1 MQITKNGTK
10 SNEEEELKSNGEEK
24 EEAKN
29 DLEKGTE
36 ENGGK
41 AGKKAT
47 KRNERQLLLGPEE
60 IERYRKDPIWKA
72 LRFALF
78 GSLVCLFLLL
88 VVVAI
93 LIVALSSK
101 CAGGGEIVTTI
112 DLLAGNV
119 PTKQLFV
126 AVREGESAFIHC
138 DGAGGK
144 IRWHRKG
151 RNGDEEIG
159 EQNNNGMEQFD
170 NGTLHIR
177 NVKLEEKGEYICEGM
192 APLGREWHRL
202 TSAKLEVVQNLK
214 NQEDDRQQQSLAVPS
229 PVPSA
234 SASSFP
240 PPISPAVQFV
250 SLPRVDSHLKLAFA
264 GETVHFRCWMDGK
277 SGEDLSWQ
285 KVTATDA
292 RRREEGAAGEGI
304 SLLATEPDGHSAFL
318 IFGAVKESDAGEYK
332 CVEGQSGASSAMVRL
347 RVEPSRSP
355 IIEPID
361 QLISEHSPAKIRC
374 SVPGHPSAQ
383 MIWRRENGVEVGTIK
398 GVTDDGKGTLRI
410 AEVRREHE
418 RMGWVCWAV
427 YSHMAD
433 KQALSAG
440 PVVIRVLITDEK
452 ESVTEGEAT
461 KKQREEQEEEGSGEE
476 EESGRE
482 AEEGGK
488 REGKDEENSEGET
501 EKQREE
507 KKANDEREKEEKRD
521 NEEEGGQDEKQST
534 DNDNDIFSL

>member
-10 SNEEEELKSNGEEK
+10 SNGEEELKELKSNGEEKEEK

-41 AGKKAT
+41 AGKKTT

-101 CAGGGEIVTTI
+101 CAGGGEIGTTI

-119 PTKQLFV
+119 PSKQLFV
-126 AVREGESAFIHC
+126 AVMEGESAFIHC

-151 RNGDEEIG
+151 RNGEAIG
-159 EQNNNGMEQFD
+159 EQNNNDIEQFD

-177 NVKLEEKGEYICEGM
+177 NVKWEEMGEYICEGM

-202 TSAKLEVVQNLK
+202 TSVKLEVAQNSK
-214 NQEDDRQQQSLAVPS
+214 YQEDDRQQQSLAVPS

-234 SASSFP
+234 TS
-240 PPISPAVQFV
+240 AVQFV

-264 GETVHFRCWMDGK
+264 GEKVHFRCWMDGK

-318 IFGAVKESDAGEYK
+318 LFGAVKESDAGEYK
-332 CVEGQSGASSAMVRL
+332 CVEGQSGASSALVRL

-361 QLISEHSPAKIRC
+361 QLVSEHSPAKIRC

-383 MIWRRENGVEVGTIK
+383 LIWRRENGVEVGTIK

-440 PVVIRVLITDEK
+440 PVVIRVLITDEE
-452 ESVTEGEAT
+452 ESVSEGEAT
-461 KKQREEQEEEGSGEE
+461 ENQREEEEEEGSGEE

-488 REGKDEENSEGET
+488 SAVEEEKGEQNSEGKT
-501 EKQREE
+501 EQQREE
-507 KKANDEREKEEKRD
+507 KKADKEGGEEEKMD
-521 NEEEGGQDEKQST
+521 NGEEGGQDEKQST